1 MESDELA
8 RGGDVE
14 SGVGAAAADHARC
27 SEVGAATLHAGE
39 HTVVTAALCLGVVQ
53 PMSSGI
59 DGGAFVV
66 VRGRW
71 EREGM
76 TVWAACH

>member
-1 MESDELA
+1 M
-8 RGGDVE
+8 E

-39 HTVVTAALCLGVVQ
+39 HTVVTAALCLGVV
-53 PMSSGI
+53 
-59 DGGAFVV
+59 